1 MDLKRWTVAAA
12 FSAMAVGGVWGAVT
26 GTIPLS
32 GTGTRPGRLVVTPA
46 ALAFGAVDSGAVSI
60 LPFTLR
66 NSGGG
71 TLTGAVRKAAGC
83 SPWFVLLTDSGS
95 HVETLPYALGP
106 GQSQSFLVAFAP
118 AGVGG
123 ATCALEAGP

>member
-1 MDLKRWTVAAA
+1 MRRWAVAAA
-12 FSAMAVGGVWGAVT
+12 FCALAASGALGAVT
-26 GTIPLS
+26 GPLPLS
-32 GTGTRPGRLVVTPA
+32 GTGTRPGKLVLTPA
-46 ALAFGAVDSGAVSI
+46 ALAFASVDSGAVSI

-83 SPWFVLLTDSGS
+83 SPWFVLLTDAGS

-118 AGVGG
+118 AGVGPV
-123 ATCALEAGP
+123 TCALDAGP